1 MKLLL
6 AVTPS
11 PVPLP
16 SLRSKKKKKGKS
28 SQKIQNALLHF
39 LAHEANSY
47 KVYKLKYTMYKRQR

>member
-16 SLRSKKKKKGKS
+16 SLRSKKS

-39 LAHEANSY
+39 VAHEANSY
-47 KVYKLKYTMYKRQR
+47 KVYKLKYAMYKRQR